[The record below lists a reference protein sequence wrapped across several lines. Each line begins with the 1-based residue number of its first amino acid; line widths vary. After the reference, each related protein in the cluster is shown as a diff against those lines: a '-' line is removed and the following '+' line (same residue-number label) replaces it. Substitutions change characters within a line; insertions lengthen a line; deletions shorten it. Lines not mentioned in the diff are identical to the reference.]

1 MKAKGLIERLI
12 MPELPEAETIA
23 RALNRALKK
32 RKIYAQKQCP
42 VCKTPVAKVV
52 LGGRTSWYC
61 PNCQK

>member
-1 MKAKGLIERLI
+1 

-32 RKIYAQKQCP
+32 RKI
-42 VCKTPVAKVV
+42 TKVV

-61 PNCQK
+61 PKCQR

>member
-1 MKAKGLIERLI
+1 

-23 RALNRALKK
+23 RALNRAVAK
-32 RKIYAQKQCP
+32 RKIAKVEIYAQKTCP

-61 PNCQK
+61 PKCQR